1 MKRLLPVVLTF
12 AVSPLASLQVVAA
25 EQLMYVGTLDKKLL
39 VIDETK
45 EEVVDQ
51 IQLTG
56 IPRTTAL
63 SADRKTLYIFTTQML
78 LEIVDLESRKVT
90 GSFSL
95 ADARSHPRIQA

>member
-1 MKRLLPVVLTF
+1 MKTLVTVLLATGLCGI
-12 AVSPLASLQVVAA
+12 VSAQMVSSGH
-25 EQLMYVGTLDKKLL
+25 LMYIGTLDKKLL

-63 SADRKTLYIFTTQML
+63 SAGNL
-78 LEIVDLESRKVT
+78 
-90 GSFSL
+90 
-95 ADARSHPRIQA
+95 